1 MSDIVLVQPHIAM
14 LDELLDRST
23 LPISL
28 LAAASVVAQ
37 DHQVVLF
44 YQRTTRDWEGELR
57 AAVRSGPT
65 CVGITAMTGVQI
77 TGALAAS
84 AVVKEEDPEIPVVW
98 GGPHPTLD
106 PEGTVSH
113 PLVDVAVVGDG
124 EYTLE
129 DLVNALETGRPLS
142 SVKGIVY
149 AEGDAVHVN
158 PRRPHTDLDDIPDP
172 PFHLV
177 DIEKYIIRRRNRR
190 CISLCTSRGCP
201 YQCTYCFSPVECNGR
216 WRGMSAPR
224 ALDLVT
230 SAVERF
236 NLGFVWFAEQNA
248 FVDRRRM
255 LDICQGFVDRGLDIL
270 WEAEAHVTGMSRF
283 TDDELALVARAGMA
297 DVVIGVETGSQRIA
311 DSIRKGLRIDTVV
324 PFNRRIARYS
334 FHPRYCFMTA
344 FPGETEE
351 ELADTVRL
359 MHTLLD
365 ENPRA
370 STTALNPVIPYPNS
384 TYLAE
389 AKRHGLVP
397 PDSLEGWARYDA
409 YAVLQDG
416 LDHSFPWV
424 TPERAAL
431 LRRLYMLSSFTDDKL
446 DFIGD
451 PVIRILYRLYRP
463 IARKRFFNLNTDL
476 MGAEEMAYRLGY
488 DAKCS

>member
-1 MSDIVLVQPHIAM
+1 MSDVVLVQPHIAM

-28 LAAASVVAQ
+28 LVAASVVAQ
-37 DHQVVLF
+37 DHRVVLID
-44 YQRTTRDWEGELR
+44 QRTTRDWEGKLR
-57 AAVRSGPT
+57 AAVRSGPA
-65 CVGITAMTGVQI
+65 CVGLTAMTGVQI

-84 AVVKEEDPEIPVVW
+84 AVVKDEDPEVPVVW

-106 PEGTVSH
+106 PGGTVHH
-113 PLVDVAVVGDG
+113 PLVDVAVMGDG
-124 EYTLE
+124 EHTLA

-149 AEGDAVHVN
+149 AEGDAVRVN
-158 PRRPHTDLDDIPDP
+158 PRRPHTDLDEIPDP

-177 DIEKYIIRRRNRR
+177 DIEQYVIRRRDRR
-190 CISLCTSRGCP
+190 CLSLCTSRGCP
-201 YQCTYCFSPVECNGR
+201 YRCTYCFSPVECNGR
-216 WRGMSAPR
+216 WRAMSAPR
-224 ALDLVT
+224 TLDLVT

-236 NLGFVWFAEQNA
+236 DLGFVWFAEQNA

-283 TDDELALVARAGMA
+283 TDDELDLVARAGLA
-297 DVVIGVETGSQRIA
+297 DIVIGVETGSQRIA
-311 DSIRKGLRIDTVV
+311 DSIRKDLRLDTVV
-324 PFNRRIARYS
+324 PFNRRLARHT

-344 FPGETEE
+344 YPGETGE

-370 STTALNPVIPYPNS
+370 STTCLNPVIPYPNS
-384 TYLAE
+384 AYLTEAE
-389 AKRHGLVP
+389 RHGLVP

-409 YAVLQDG
+409 YTMLQDG
-416 LDHSFPWV
+416 LERSFPWL
-424 TPERAAL
+424 TPERAGL

-446 DFIGD
+446 DFVGD
-451 PVIRILYRLYRP
+451 PVIRFLYRLYRP
-463 IARKRFFNLNTDL
+463 IARTRLFSMNTEL
-476 MGAEEMAYRLGY
+476 MGAEEMAYCLGY
-488 DAKCS
+488 ECKSS